1 MPRSILYHNNDTVA
15 DVSNIDL
22 LLSVFL
28 GGLIDAVALLWS
40 FLDVLIDVALLW
52 PFTGCFD
59 RWCCVALVINWMFV
73 SMVCRHFNRCC
84 CFGIVADRKYET
96 VIVPIFGSPTPFH
109 ISTVK
114 VGMSWFGRLT
124 RRLNVTNRLR
134 YSLSRKECQT
144 IN

>member
-1 MPRSILYHNNDTVA
+1 MPRSISYHNNDTVA
-15 DVSNIDL
+15 DVSNVDL

-28 GGLIDAVALLWS
+28 GGLIDAVALLHS
-40 FLDVLIDVALLW
+40 FTGCLTDVVALLW
-52 PFTGCFD
+52 PFTGCFN
-59 RWCCVALVINWMFV
+59 RCCVALAIYWMFV

-114 VGMSWFGRLT
+114 VGMSLFGRLT
-124 RRLNVTNRLR
+124 RSHNVTNRLR
-134 YSLSRKECQT
+134 YSLSRKECQAS
-144 IN
+144 N